1 MKKSIF
7 TLMMCA
13 TISGAVA
20 QNTNLPAS
28 NAVVISESRNGNTV
42 TTRYRV
48 PHEGKHAEFDVHYA
62 LNSSDIVPTYS
73 TNPQQMSELKDFM
86 AQSSDT
92 TMHISAIHVVG
103 YASPDGVTTQNNAL
117 AAKRAKAL
125 YTYAVNTYH
134 PKLAVDTQSKTFSW
148 ADCVSAV
155 QASNIPDKSSV
166 LAVLQS
172 SHTEHDKEAKLRTMK
187 DAWHYL
193 TTHILPSMRYADIE
207 FDYGVDEIV
216 TRTTLVAQNEPPKSV
231 EPATSTPSCPPTAT
245 PQPEMVIVEEET
257 GIIIA
262 TPSQE
267 QDSSREERKSQRKGN
282 KNGSQG
288 TYW

>member
-1 MKKSIF
+1 
-7 TLMMCA
+7 MMCA
-13 TISGAVA
+13 AASGVVA
-20 QNTNLPAS
+20 QNTNLPAT

-48 PHEGKHAEFDVHYA
+48 PHDGKHAEFDVHYA
-62 LNSSDIVPTYS
+62 LNSADIVPTYS

-92 TMHISAIHVVG
+92 TMHISAIHIVG
-103 YASPDGVTTQNNAL
+103 YASPDGVSTQNNVL

-134 PKLAVDTQSKTFSW
+134 PKLAVDTQSKTFAW

-172 SHTEHDKEAKLRTMK
+172 AHTERDKEAKLRTMK

-216 TRTTLVAQNEPPKSV
+216 TRTTLVAQNDPPKSA
-231 EPATSTPSCPPTAT
+231 ETTTTTKSCPPAT
-245 PQPEMVIVEEET
+245 QQPEVVVVDEEM

-262 TPSQE
+262 TPRE
-267 QDSSREERKSQRKGN
+267 DRDSSREERKSQRKSN

>member
-13 TISGAVA
+13 AASGVVA
-20 QNTNLPAS
+20 QNTNLPAT

-48 PHEGKHAEFDVHYA
+48 PHDGKHAEFDVHYA
-62 LNSSDIVPTYS
+62 LNSADIVPTYS

-92 TMHISAIHVVG
+92 TMHISAIHIVG
-103 YASPDGVTTQNNAL
+103 YASPDGVSTQNNVL

-134 PKLAVDTQSKTFSW
+134 PKLAVDTQSKTFAW

-172 SHTEHDKEAKLRTMK
+172 AHTERDKEAKLRTMK

-216 TRTTLVAQNEPPKSV
+216 TRTTLVAQNDPPKSA
-231 EPATSTPSCPPTAT
+231 ETTTTTKSCPPATQQPEVVVVDEEMGIIVAT
-245 PQPEMVIVEEET
+245 PREDR
-257 GIIIA
+257 
-262 TPSQE
+262 
-267 QDSSREERKSQRKGN
+267 DSSREERKSQRKSN

>member
-13 TISGAVA
+13 AASGVVA
-20 QNTNLPAS
+20 QNTNLPAT

-48 PHEGKHAEFDVHYA
+48 PHDGKHAEFDVHYA
-62 LNSSDIVPTYS
+62 LNSADIVPTYS

-92 TMHISAIHVVG
+92 TMHISAIHIVG
-103 YASPDGVTTQNNAL
+103 YASPDGVSTQNNVL

-134 PKLAVDTQSKTFSW
+134 PKLAVDTQSKTFAW

-172 SHTEHDKEAKLRTMK
+172 AHTERDKEAKLRTMK

-216 TRTTLVAQNEPPKSV
+216 TRTTLVAQNDPPKSA
-231 EPATSTPSCPPTAT
+231 ETTTTTKSCPPAT
-245 PQPEMVIVEEET
+245 QQPEVVVVDEEM

-262 TPSQE
+262 TPRE
-267 QDSSREERKSQRKGN
+267 DRDSSREERKSQRKSN

>member
-1 MKKSIF
+1 
-7 TLMMCA
+7 MMCA
-13 TISGAVA
+13 AASGVVA
-20 QNTNLPAS
+20 QNTNLPAT

-48 PHEGKHAEFDVHYA
+48 PHDGKHAEFDVHYA
-62 LNSSDIVPTYS
+62 LNSADIVPTYS

-92 TMHISAIHVVG
+92 TMHISAIHIVG
-103 YASPDGVTTQNNAL
+103 YASPDGVSTQNNVL

-134 PKLAVDTQSKTFSW
+134 PKLAVDTKSKTFAW

-172 SHTEHDKEAKLRTMK
+172 AHTERDKEAKLRTMK

-216 TRTTLVAQNEPPKSV
+216 TRTTLVAQNDPPKSA
-231 EPATSTPSCPPTAT
+231 ETTTTTKSCPPAT
-245 PQPEMVIVEEET
+245 QQPEVVVVDEEM

-262 TPSQE
+262 TPRE
-267 QDSSREERKSQRKGN
+267 DRDSSREERKSQRKSN

>member
-13 TISGAVA
+13 AASGVVA
-20 QNTNLPAS
+20 QNTNLPAT

-48 PHEGKHAEFDVHYA
+48 PHDGKHAEFDVHYA
-62 LNSSDIVPTYS
+62 LNSADIVPTYS

-92 TMHISAIHVVG
+92 TMHISAIHIVG
-103 YASPDGVTTQNNAL
+103 YASPDGVSTQNNVL

-134 PKLAVDTQSKTFSW
+134 PKLAVDTKSKTFAW

-172 SHTEHDKEAKLRTMK
+172 AHTERDKEAKLRTMK

-216 TRTTLVAQNEPPKSV
+216 TRTTLVAQNDPPKSA
-231 EPATSTPSCPPTAT
+231 ETTTTTKSCPPAT
-245 PQPEMVIVEEET
+245 QQPEVVVVDEEM

-262 TPSQE
+262 TPRE
-267 QDSSREERKSQRKGN
+267 DRDSSREERKSQRKSN